1 MTNIPLCHDEEQ
13 KLEAEEC
20 KNQRKVKNL
29 VGQLEE
35 AGKKA
40 EAASS
45 ECKAER
51 AKREQIS
58 KELEKSTKALKDLQ
72 HSHHLLQKKVTEF
85 EDCMSQS
92 SSQRELV

>member
-51 AKREQIS
+51 LSVSR
-58 KELEKSTKALKDLQ
+58 
-72 HSHHLLQKKVTEF
+72 
-85 EDCMSQS
+85 
-92 SSQRELV
+92 LVKNWRNLPKH